1 MTRFNDKVVI
11 VTGAGSGIGAATAR
25 RFAADGATV
34 VLAGRTQE
42 KLDRVAAGLPAGKSL
57 VRVTD
62 VSRQDEVDALVADTV
77 RQFGR
82 LDVLVN
88 NAGVAVEGKITESTV
103 DDWKKVMSTDLD
115 GVYYGCR
122 AAIPQLIITGGSI
135 VNVASVSGLGGDWGL
150 SIYNAA
156 KGAVCNFTRALGDGP
171 WARRHTHQRGLSQP
185 DPHRHDGRHVP
196 EAGADGQICR
206 THSAGPRR

>member
-25 RFAADGATV
+25 RFAAEGAAV

-42 KLDRVAAGLPAGKSL
+42 KLDRVAASLPAGKAV

-62 VSRQDEVDALVADTV
+62 VSQQAEVEALVAETV

-88 NAGVAVEGKITESTV
+88 NAGVAVEGKITDSSV
-103 DDWKKVMSTDLD
+103 DDWK
-115 GVYYGCR
+115 R
-122 AAIPQLIITGGSI
+122 
-135 VNVASVSGLGGDWGL
+135 
-150 SIYNAA
+150 
-156 KGAVCNFTRALGDGP
+156 
-171 WARRHTHQRGLSQP
+171 
-185 DPHRHDGRHVP
+185 
-196 EAGADGQICR
+196 
-206 THSAGPRR
+206 